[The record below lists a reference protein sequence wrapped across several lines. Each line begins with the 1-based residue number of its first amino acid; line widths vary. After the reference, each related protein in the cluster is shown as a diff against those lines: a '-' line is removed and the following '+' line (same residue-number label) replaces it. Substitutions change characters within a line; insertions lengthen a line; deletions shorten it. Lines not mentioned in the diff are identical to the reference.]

1 MNFEQE
7 KLNVFREISN
17 IGSGNA
23 STSLAQML
31 NEIVD
36 IGIPNSDLREFSDI
50 TNSYSSPEELVVGT
64 VLQIS
69 GDLEGF
75 IMVIMDVD
83 STLTLLSRL
92 LGRKIECD
100 KENYEELYKELNS
113 VGEIFG
119 IFGQDFSGIGTY
131 LTAMSDMTGLTIDQ
145 SIPYFSVDMVMAIMN
160 LPASL
165 YGGESDSILCIET
178 EFFTLDREIEGK
190 YYFIPKVE
198 SCNTLLSKL
207 GFEV

>member
-113 VGEIFG
+113 VGEIFN
-119 IFGQDFSGIGTY
+119 ILCGTY

>member
-83 STLTLLSRL
+83 STLTSLSRL

-113 VGEIFG
+113 VGEICN
-119 IFGQDFSGIGTY
+119 ILCGTY

-145 SIPYFSVDMVMAIMN
+145 SIPYFSVDMGMAIMN

>member
-50 TNSYSSPEELVVGT
+50 TNSYSSPEEQVVGT

-113 VGEIFG
+113 VGEVCNILC
-119 IFGQDFSGIGTY
+119 GTY

>member
-50 TNSYSSPEELVVGT
+50 TNSYSSPEELVVGA

-113 VGEIFG
+113 VGEICN
-119 IFGQDFSGIGTY
+119 ILCGTY

>member
-75 IMVIMDVD
+75 IMVLMDVD

-113 VGEIFG
+113 VGEVCNILC
-119 IFGQDFSGIGTY
+119 GTY

>member
-113 VGEIFG
+113 VGEICN
-119 IFGQDFSGIGTY
+119 ILCGTY

-198 SCNTLLSKL
+198 TCNTLLSKL
-207 GFEV
+207 

>member
-75 IMVIMDVD
+75 IMVIMDVE

-113 VGEIFG
+113 VGEICN
-119 IFGQDFSGIGTY
+119 ILCGTY

>member
-100 KENYEELYKELNS
+100 KENYEELYNELNS
-113 VGEIFG
+113 VGEVCNILC
-119 IFGQDFSGIGTY
+119 GTY

-145 SIPYFSVDMVMAIMN
+145 SIPCFSVDMVMAIMN

-198 SCNTLLSKL
+198 SCNTLLAKL

>member
-100 KENYEELYKELNS
+100 KENYEELYKESNS
-113 VGEIFG
+113 VGEICN
-119 IFGQDFSGIGTY
+119 ILCGTY

>member
-36 IGIPNSDLREFSDI
+36 IWITNSDLREFSDI
-50 TNSYSSPEELVVGT
+50 TNSYSSPGELVVGT

-113 VGEIFG
+113 VGEICN
-119 IFGQDFSGIGTY
+119 ILCGTY

>member
-75 IMVIMDVD
+75 ILVIMDVD

-113 VGEIFG
+113 VGEICN
-119 IFGQDFSGIGTY
+119 ILCGTY

>member
-100 KENYEELYKELNS
+100 KENYEELYNELNS
-113 VGEIFG
+113 VGEVCNILC
-119 IFGQDFSGIGTY
+119 GTY

-198 SCNTLLSKL
+198 SCNTLLSKF

>member
-50 TNSYSSPEELVVGT
+50 ANSYSSPEELVVGT

-113 VGEIFG
+113 VGEICN
-119 IFGQDFSGIGTY
+119 ILCGTY

>member
-113 VGEIFG
+113 VGEVCNIFC
-119 IFGQDFSGIGTY
+119 GTY

>member
-17 IGSGNA
+17 VGSGNA

-113 VGEIFG
+113 VGEICN
-119 IFGQDFSGIGTY
+119 ILCGTY

>member
-23 STSLAQML
+23 STSLAQLL

-36 IGIPNSDLREFSDI
+36 IGIPNSDLREFSEI
-50 TNSYSSPEELVVGT
+50 TNSYKSPEELVVGT

-83 STLTLLSRL
+83 STLNLLSRL
-92 LGRKIECD
+92 LGKKIECD

-113 VGEIFG
+113 VGEICN
-119 IFGQDFSGIGTY
+119 ILCGTY
-131 LTAMSDMTGLTIDQ
+131 LTAISDMTGLSINQ

-160 LPASL
+160 LPASM
-165 YGGESDSILCIET
+165 YGDEADSILCIET
-178 EFFTLDREIEGK
+178 EFFTLDRQIEGK

-198 SCNTLLSKL
+198 SCNKLLTNL

>member
-23 STSLAQML
+23 STSLAQLL

-36 IGIPNSDLREFSDI
+36 IGIPNSDLREFSEI
-50 TNSYSSPEELVVGT
+50 TNSYKSPEELVVGT

-83 STLTLLSRL
+83 STLNLLSRL
-92 LGRKIECD
+92 LGKKIECD

-113 VGEIFG
+113 VGEICN
-119 IFGQDFSGIGTY
+119 ILCGTY
-131 LTAMSDMTGLTIDQ
+131 LTAISDMTGLSINQ

-160 LPASL
+160 LPASM
-165 YGGESDSILCIET
+165 YGDQADSILCIET
-178 EFFTLDREIEGK
+178 EFFTLDRQIEGK

-198 SCNTLLSKL
+198 SCNKLLANL

>member
-36 IGIPNSDLREFSDI
+36 IGIPNSDLREFSQI

-75 IMVIMDVD
+75 IMVIMDVN
-83 STLTLLSRL
+83 STLNLLSRL
-92 LGRKIECD
+92 LGKKIECD

-113 VGEIFG
+113 VGEICN
-119 IFGQDFSGIGTY
+119 ILCGTY
-131 LTAMSDMTGLTIDQ
+131 LTAMSDMTGLSIDQ

-160 LPASL
+160 LPASM
-165 YGGESDSILCIET
+165 YGDEADSILCIET

-198 SCNTLLSKL
+198 SCNKLLANL

>member
-7 KLNVFREISN
+7 KLNVFREISNKISN

-113 VGEIFG
+113 VGEVCNILC
-119 IFGQDFSGIGTY
+119 GTY

>member
-83 STLTLLSRL
+83 STLTLLSRV
-92 LGRKIECD
+92 LGRKLECD

-113 VGEIFG
+113 VGEICN
-119 IFGQDFSGIGTY
+119 ILCGTY

>member
-1 MNFEQE
+1 
-7 KLNVFREISN
+7 
-17 IGSGNA
+17 
-23 STSLAQML
+23 ML

-50 TNSYSSPEELVVGT
+50 TNSYSSPGELVVGT

-113 VGEIFG
+113 VGEICN
-119 IFGQDFSGIGTY
+119 ILCGTY

>member
-50 TNSYSSPEELVVGT
+50 TNSYSSPEELVIGT

-113 VGEIFG
+113 VGEICN
-119 IFGQDFSGIGTY
+119 ILCGTY

>member
-69 GDLEGF
+69 GHLEGF

-113 VGEIFG
+113 VGEVCNILC
-119 IFGQDFSGIGTY
+119 GTY

>member
-1 MNFEQE
+1 MNFEEE

-36 IGIPNSDLREFSDI
+36 IGIPNSDLREFSYI

-100 KENYEELYKELNS
+100 KENYEELYNELNS
-113 VGEIFG
+113 VGEVCNILC
-119 IFGQDFSGIGTY
+119 GTY

>member
-83 STLTLLSRL
+83 STLTLLSKL

-113 VGEIFG
+113 VGEICN
-119 IFGQDFSGIGTY
+119 ILCGTY

>member
-75 IMVIMDVD
+75 IMVIMDVE

-113 VGEIFG
+113 VGEVCNILC
-119 IFGQDFSGIGTY
+119 GTY

>member
-17 IGSGNA
+17 IGSGDA

-113 VGEIFG
+113 VGEICN
-119 IFGQDFSGIGTY
+119 ILCGTY

>member
-50 TNSYSSPEELVVGT
+50 TNSYSSPGELVVGT

-100 KENYEELYKELNS
+100 KENYEELYKELKS
-113 VGEIFG
+113 VGEICN
-119 IFGQDFSGIGTY
+119 ILCGTY

>member
-50 TNSYSSPEELVVGT
+50 TNSYSLPEELVVGT

-113 VGEIFG
+113 VGEVCNILC
-119 IFGQDFSGIGTY
+119 GTY